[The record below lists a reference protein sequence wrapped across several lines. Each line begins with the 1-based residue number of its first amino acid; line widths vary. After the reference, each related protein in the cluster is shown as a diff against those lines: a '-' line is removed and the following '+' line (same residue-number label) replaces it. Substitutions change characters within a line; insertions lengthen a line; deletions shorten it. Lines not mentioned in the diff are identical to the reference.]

1 MIPLTMAEAPQSSIT
16 SHPSLFGQRRALK
29 LPPISCHE
37 VIARDGTKLRL
48 CHAQGGTRGVV
59 LLAPGTAM
67 TGLSYCIDTVDENL
81 AEYLVRVG
89 FDVWLADWRTSPELP
104 AHTVPYSL
112 DDVGRNDWPALVDY
126 VCAAAKVERVSILA
140 HCLSS
145 PALMLSLAR
154 GHLNPDRIDAIV
166 ASQVAMHLEAD
177 PLGKVKQW
185 THVSSLLNAHEIIH
199 QQPAEVTHS
208 LADLAISSLA
218 PILPHVP
225 GSESCGNPVCARHLA
240 TFGGLLN
247 HERVNDATHAL
258 MGPLIPEVVVGFL
271 KAVAPIVYRIDLL
284 EADDLVHLDR
294 FKVPITFVSGEHNH
308 MFVPSGTEKSFNLL
322 CQANGAALYQRKLI
336 PGYGHL
342 DCLVGENAATD
353 VFPVFAEAL
362 GPTIRASRGAS

>member
-1 MIPLTMAEAPQSSIT
+1 MADAPQATIT
-16 SHPSLFGQRRALK
+16 SHPTLFGGHRALK
-29 LPPISCHE
+29 LPPLTCHWLS
-37 VIARDGTKLRL
+37 AADGTTLRL
-48 CHAQGGTRGVV
+48 YHAQGGTRGAV

-67 TGLSYCIDTVDENL
+67 SGLSYCIDTVDENL
-81 AEYLVRVG
+81 AEYLVRAG

-112 DDVGRNDWPALVDY
+112 DDVGRYDWPALVEY
-126 VCAAAKVERVSILA
+126 VRAAAKVERVSILS

-145 PALMLSLAR
+145 PALMLSLVR
-154 GHLNPDRIDAIV
+154 GHLDPSHVDAIV
-166 ASQVAMHLEAD
+166 ASQVALHLEAD

-185 THVSSLLNAHEIIH
+185 THVASLLNAHEIIH

-218 PILPHVP
+218 PILPHIP

-247 HERVNDATHAL
+247 HERVNAETHAL

-271 KAVAPIVYRIDLL
+271 KAVAPIVLRIDLL

-308 MFVPSGTEKSFNLL
+308 MFVPSGTEKSFDLL
-322 CQANGAALYQRKLI
+322 RQANGDALYRRELI

-342 DCLVGENAATD
+342 DCLIGANAAAD
-353 VFPVFAEAL
+353 VFPVFAEGL
-362 GPTIRASRGAS
+362 GPSIRAARGM

>member
-1 MIPLTMAEAPQSSIT
+1 MIQPTMPETPPTSIT
-16 SHPSLFGQRRALK
+16 THPSLFGHRRALN
-29 LPPISCHE
+29 LPPISSHE
-37 VIARDGTKLRL
+37 VIAGDGTKLRV
-48 CHAQGGTRGVV
+48 CHVQGGSRGVV

-81 AEYLVRVG
+81 AEYLVRAG

-112 DDVGRNDWPALVDY
+112 DDVGRYDWPALVDF

-145 PALMLSLAR
+145 PALMLSLVR
-154 GHLNPDRIDAIV
+154 GHLNPDRVEAIV
-166 ASQVAMHLEAD
+166 ASQVALHLEAD

-185 THVSSLLNAHEIIH
+185 SHVSSLLNAHEIVH
-199 QQPAEVTHS
+199 QLPDEVTHS

-225 GSESCGNPVCARHLA
+225 GSEACDNPVCGRHLA

-271 KAVAPIVYRIDLL
+271 KTVAPIVFRIDLL

-294 FKVPITFVSGEHNH
+294 FRVPITFVSGEHNH
-308 MFVPSGTEKSFNLL
+308 MFVPSGTEKSYDLL

-342 DCLVGENAATD
+342 DCLIGANAAAD

-362 GPTIRASRGAS
+362 GPAIRASRGMS